1 MQPRPH
7 DVNRQGSPHTGAAT
21 LKKLTV
27 CPGWTRTDMTAL
39 ATGSDALSDWLTSHV
54 PLGRWATTDEIA
66 GATIF
71 LAPPRW
77 PPT

>member
-1 MQPRPH
+1 
-7 DVNRQGSPHTGAAT
+7 
-21 LKKLTV
+21 
-27 CPGWTRTDMTAL
+27 MTAL